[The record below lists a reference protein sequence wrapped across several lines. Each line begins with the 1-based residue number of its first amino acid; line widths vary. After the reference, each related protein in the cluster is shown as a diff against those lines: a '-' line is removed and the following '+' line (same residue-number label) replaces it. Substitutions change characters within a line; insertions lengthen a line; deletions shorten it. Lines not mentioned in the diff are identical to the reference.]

1 MGSKKLTKKQEM
13 FCKEYLIDLNAT
25 QAAIRAG
32 YSEKTAKNI
41 GAENLAKPY
50 LSEYIQ
56 KLMDKRSEKTNLTA
70 ESILNDIL
78 EVKDRCMQKVEPIT
92 YRKDGEEYPTG
103 EYKFEHNGALKA
115 LELLGKHLKLFT
127 DKVEHSGKIELP
139 SITVVKK

>member
-1 MGSKKLTKKQEM
+1 MAKLTAKQEM

-32 YSEKTAKNI
+32 YSENSAKEQ
-41 GAENLAKPY
+41 GYENMTKPHI
-50 LSEYIQ
+50 LEEIQ
-56 KLMDKRSEKTNLTA
+56 KQMNKRAEKAGISA
-70 ESILNDIL
+70 ESILNDII

-92 YRKDGEEYPTG
+92 FKQDGEEYPTG

-127 DKVEHSGKIELP
+127 DRVEVVNHV
-139 SITVVKK
+139 TVVGDIDD